1 MYLQLLGLVVLLA
14 VLWIRKRF
22 CYWKDLGVPYVQP
35 TFPHGNL
42 RGIGSTY
49 HMAHITVNVYRKLKG
64 ATEGLGFAG
73 GIQSINDREGEVEM
87 KELLARFTTDVIGNC
102 AFGLEC
108 NSLKDPH
115 AEFRRMGK
123 KVFQASRIRIM
134 KRFLTSQ
141 FKEISRRLGITN
153 TASDVASFFLS
164 AVKDTVQ
171 YRTKHNVQRNDFMTL
186 LMELMQE
193 GDSGK
198 LSIEEASAQAFVFF
212 LAGFETSSTAMS
224 FCLYELALS
233 QDLQN
238 KARECVRET
247 FDRHGAMTYEALMD
261 MKYIEMCINESL
273 RKYSP
278 AATLL
283 RTATQNY
290 PVPGT
295 KHIIPQGQ
303 TVIIPVHAIHLDP
316 AYYPNPDRY
325 DPERFSDEARAKRNP
340 YAFLPFGEG
349 PRNCIGLRFGMM
361 QARIGMAMLLKH
373 FRFTLSP
380 SMPQPMKVSAGST
393 VFSIEGGLFLQV
405 EKI

>member
-1 MYLQLLGLVVLLA
+1 
-14 VLWIRKRF
+14 
-22 CYWKDLGVPYVQP
+22 
-35 TFPHGNL
+35 
-42 RGIGSTY
+42 
-49 HMAHITVNVYRKLKG
+49 
-64 ATEGLGFAG
+64 
-73 GIQSINDREGEVEM
+73 M

-261 MKYIEMCINESL
+261 MKYIEMCINGKL
-273 RKYSP
+273 GILAIRYSSTLTTTLCIFCIHRI
-278 AATLL
+278 ATEVL
-283 RTATQNY
+283 
-290 PVPGT
+290 PGS
-295 KHIIPQGQ
+295 
-303 TVIIPVHAIHLDP
+303 DP
-316 AYYPNPDRY
+316 AENCHAKLPCARH
-325 DPERFSDEARAKRNP
+325 EAHHPARTNGHHSSARNP
-340 YAFLPFGEG
+340 SRSRVLSQPGSVRSGAILRRGEGEAKSVRLPAFRGRSSELHRAPVWHDAGADRHGNVAKALPFH
-349 PRNCIGLRFGMM
+349 
-361 QARIGMAMLLKH
+361 A
-373 FRFTLSP
+373 
-380 SMPQPMKVSAGST
+380 VS
-393 VFSIEGGLFLQV
+393 
-405 EKI
+405 